1 MTEATLPRYER
12 VLADQV
18 GTSRYAAKR
27 CLDLVLTAGLLLV
40 LLPALL
46 VIGLLIRVGTDG
58 PVLYRQ
64 ERVGARRRR
73 RDGGS
78 VWEVRTF
85 TFLKFRSMYADAD
98 PSLHREHVAAFVE
111 GSLASA
117 PGTDAAYKLQDD
129 SRITRLGRVLRRTS
143 LDELPQLL
151 NVLKG
156 EMSLVGPRPL
166 PTYEVDLYLDDHWER
181 FTALPGITGLWQ
193 VNGRCD
199 VPFKEMI
206 RLDLA
211 YVRAQSLWLDLKIL
225 LLTLPAVVTGR
236 GAA

>member
-46 VIGLLIRVGTDG
+46 VIGLLVRVGTEG

-78 VWEVRTF
+78 V
-85 TFLKFRSMYADAD
+85 
-98 PSLHREHVAAFVE
+98 
-111 GSLASA
+111 
-117 PGTDAAYKLQDD
+117 
-129 SRITRLGRVLRRTS
+129 
-143 LDELPQLL
+143 
-151 NVLKG
+151 
-156 EMSLVGPRPL
+156 
-166 PTYEVDLYLDDHWER
+166 
-181 FTALPGITGLWQ
+181 
-193 VNGRCD
+193 
-199 VPFKEMI
+199 
-206 RLDLA
+206 
-211 YVRAQSLWLDLKIL
+211 
-225 LLTLPAVVTGR
+225 
-236 GAA
+236 